1 MDLLGQV
8 EPDATNNSTTTVA
21 ARPAKTWKLR
31 QTCDLCSEAKVKCDK
46 RNPRCGRCDRL
57 SYECVYSPARR
68 VGRPRPRSPRS
79 EDHGR
84 QTRDDGP
91 NDEVVK
97 DYTAPPPLARQ
108 AELAP
113 TARHHKFPEFVDER
127 VPDCFPVDAD
137 HWSGHASASAS
148 SNARSNIASLSTSI
162 RDGLLSSLDQPSLS
176 IPEFQHS
183 PYEYDCATVAIATLR
198 KLAVAGLE
206 GPFTS
211 QPTAAADVLA
221 DQIPQACREA
231 TRILVCPC
239 SAELDM
245 ALLVA
250 SLAAAILEV
259 ADAALRT
266 FKPLGHPPDDEQRT
280 VMALGTLPKISQVV
294 TLFTHRYSATQASR
308 PPEALLLLAATLR
321 TTLKAMAEETT
332 NRFLEHGAAPS
343 RVEVAV

>member
-1 MDLLGQV
+1 M
-8 EPDATNNSTTTVA
+8 PPAT
-21 ARPAKTWKLR
+21 KL
-31 QTCDLCSEAKVKCDK
+31 S
-46 RNPRCGRCDRL
+46 
-57 SYECVYSPARR
+57 
-68 VGRPRPRSPRS
+68 
-79 EDHGR
+79 
-84 QTRDDGP
+84 
-91 NDEVVK
+91 K

-108 AELAP
+108 AINP
-113 TARHHKFPEFVDER
+113 TARHQKFPEFVNER
-127 VPDCFPVDAD
+127 VPDYFSDDAD
-137 HWSGHASASAS
+137 RWSVHASASAD
-148 SNARSNIASLSTSI
+148 SNARSNVTSLSTSI

-176 IPEFQHS
+176 IHEFQHS
-183 PYEYDCATVAIATLR
+183 PYEYGCATVAIATLR

-206 GPFTS
+206 GPFAS
-211 QPTAAADVLA
+211 QPTAAVDVLA
-221 DQIPQACREA
+221 DHIPQACREA

-266 FKPLGHPPDDEQRT
+266 FKPSGHPPDDEQRT

-308 PPEALLLLAATLR
+308 PPEALLLLAASLR

-332 NRFLEHGAAPS
+332 NRFLESGA
-343 RVEVAV
+343 